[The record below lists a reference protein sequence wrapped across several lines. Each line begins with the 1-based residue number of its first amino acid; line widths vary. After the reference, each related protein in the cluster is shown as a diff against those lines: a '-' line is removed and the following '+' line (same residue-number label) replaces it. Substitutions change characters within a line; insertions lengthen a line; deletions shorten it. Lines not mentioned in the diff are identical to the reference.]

1 MARFGRQKNAES
13 SDTPRSA
20 VPFSDPDL
28 DDVVITEEELTQ
40 IRLGDIAF
48 GDASDLGFDT

>member
-1 MARFGRQKNAES
+1 MARSGQIPAGS
-13 SDTPRSA
+13 SDTPRPAIPS
-20 VPFSDPDL
+20 PDL